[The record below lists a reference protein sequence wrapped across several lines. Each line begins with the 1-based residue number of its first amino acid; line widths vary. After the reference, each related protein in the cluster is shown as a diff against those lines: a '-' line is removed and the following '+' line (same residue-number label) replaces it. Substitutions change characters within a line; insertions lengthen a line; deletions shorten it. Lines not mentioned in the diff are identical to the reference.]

1 MIVVTP
7 SWSNFLKECI
17 LDMFI
22 FLQRIAKSSR
32 IFIPIRF
39 LLVKFA
45 YRPEYE
51 DEDGFIFNEQ
61 DILALR

>member
-1 MIVVTP
+1 
-7 SWSNFLKECI
+7 
-17 LDMFI
+17 MFI